1 MNEEVVFRNATF
13 GGFNRKDVMEYIST
27 ATKRYQEEV
36 QQLQE
41 EAEQTREQLQ
51 QLMEEND
58 NLRRQLSELEQNQD
72 QQTVL
77 QELKATCETKLAE
90 TQAAYQKEIDAY
102 KKDAMYYRIMRDRV
116 GQIEMDAR
124 VHAIAVEKEADERA
138 AQTVSSAQAK
148 YDDIIGSIRT
158 EAEAL
163 RSRINDLLL
172 NVSDN
177 FNNVQSGVADSIAK
191 AMGEVDHVHSLL
203 LDLNS
208 CMEENAG
215 AINSMSVPDL
225 PEDMPETGTET
236 GAEEDVQ
243 EEEAHE

>member
-13 GGFNRKDVMEYIST
+13 GGFNRKDVMEYISA

-36 QQLQE
+36 RQLQE

-51 QLMEEND
+51 QLLEEND
-58 NLRRQLSELEQNQD
+58 RLRSQLSELEDHNN

-77 QELKATCETKLAE
+77 QELKATCEAKLAE
-90 TQAAYQKEIDAY
+90 TQAAYQKELALYKQDA
-102 KKDAMYYRIMRDRV
+102 KYYRIMRDRV

-124 VHAIAVEKEADERA
+124 IHAIAVEKEADERA

-163 RSRINDLLL
+163 RSRINELLL

-177 FNNVQSGVADSIAK
+177 FSNVQSGMADSIAK
-191 AMGEVDHVHSLL
+191 AMGEVDHVHTLL

-208 CMEENAG
+208 CMEEHAG
-215 AINSMSVPDL
+215 AISELSVPDL
-225 PEDMPETGTET
+225 PEDTPEAGAAEGTE
-236 GAEEDVQ
+236 AVQ
-243 EEEAHE
+243 EGEEHE